1 MTGLSKASAATPIFT
16 AAKDQGLGTWLSV
29 YDPANITL
37 KVPKAAAGTFTA
49 DLTWNLV
56 AGPVA

>member
-1 MTGLSKASAATPIFT
+1 
-16 AAKDQGLGTWLSV
+16 QGLGTWLSV